1 MTSWEMST
9 IGHPLSD
16 LVNLL
21 SPFTI
26 AESQVAFQ
34 IGYGSKEFWP
44 CATPG
49 LPTKRNCIEWYRD
62 IAGWDPSPDI
72 AWGEAFG
79 LLRNAII
86 MQGIAARFALRQAS
100 SAKAIEY
107 ASQVKPF
114 SEIGW
119 SFVERCKRQNDSKL

>member
-1 MTSWEMST
+1 MST

-21 SPFTI
+21 SPF
-26 AESQVAFQ
+26 AMAQSQTALR
-34 IGYGSKEFWP
+34 IGYGSKAFWP
-44 CATPG
+44 SATPG
-49 LPTKRNCIEWYRD
+49 LPTKDQCLNWYRN
-62 IAGWDPSPDI
+62 IAHWNPSADM

-100 SAKAIEY
+100 SAEAEEY
-107 ASQVKPF
+107 VRQVRPF
-114 SEIGW
+114 AEIGW
-119 SFVERCKRQNDSKL
+119 SFVESCKRQTSVKL